1 MIKIQFNYYSEF
13 YDANLQQSS
22 LQFTL
27 QSQVSI
33 MVSVMTLRDLF
44 TTSVLRL
51 IVLGLYKF
59 SSFN

>member
-27 QSQVSI
+27 QSQISI

-59 SSFN
+59 SSFS

>member
-1 MIKIQFNYYSEF
+1 MYIHIYIFKEQMIKIQFNYYSEF

-33 MVSVMTLRDLF
+33 MVSVMTL
-44 TTSVLRL
+44 
-51 IVLGLYKF
+51 
-59 SSFN
+59 